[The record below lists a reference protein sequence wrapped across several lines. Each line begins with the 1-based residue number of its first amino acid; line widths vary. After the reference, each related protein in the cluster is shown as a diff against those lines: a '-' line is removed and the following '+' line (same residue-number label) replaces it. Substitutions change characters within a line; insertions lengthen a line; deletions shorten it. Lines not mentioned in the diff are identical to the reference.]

1 MVASGSGALVAWT
14 DAHTGTSRAYVARVD
29 GAFAIS
35 EAAIDLTPEGG
46 DVQRVELA
54 AWGEKIVAMY
64 TDAKGSAPG
73 TYARWIG
80 ADGKPAGQ
88 AVQIGPA
95 KSAQGAPSIFVLPGR
110 AIYAAW
116 GDDGDRDSEDLFLQ
130 KLSQTTL
137 SPDGAFVR
145 MTDLT
150 GAGATRARA
159 VTPRGALAKESLHL
173 VFELERKPAS
183 FIEHQT
189 VAIGDV
195 GRELSATGANREGKV
210 AGTLALVNID
220 KGRAHAPQIACSQD
234 LCFVAWHGESPPGAQ
249 GAAFDA
255 ASGKPVWRRTF
266 SPNAD
271 FPVVATGSS
280 GAVLAAW
287 LENGKVVAAPL
298 GRAGYAKTAKVGR
311 AQGPQGGHTTAAL
324 SLAGGAER
332 GQFFAAWLDMEAN
345 QPEPYVARL
354 ACP

>member
-1 MVASGSGALVAWT
+1 MTNGIIVASTPATLRDSLMRAEEHRLYDKFYERFV
-14 DAHTGTSRAYVARVD
+14 TSDPR
-29 GAFAIS
+29 
-35 EAAIDLTPEGG
+35 
-46 DVQRVELA
+46 
-54 AWGEKIVAMY
+54 
-64 TDAKGSAPG
+64 
-73 TYARWIG
+73 
-80 ADGKPAGQ
+80 
-88 AVQIGPA
+88 IGPYFLSTDF
-95 KSAQGAPSIFVLPGR
+95 KKQKNLLKDGVGR
-110 AIYAAW
+110 ALSYAA
-116 GDDGDRDSEDLFLQ
+116 GD
-130 KLSQTTL
+130 
-137 SPDGAFVR
+137 
-145 MTDLT
+145 
-150 GAGATRARA
+150 AG
-159 VTPRGALAKESLHL
+159 S
-173 VFELERKPAS
+173 AS

-311 AQGPQGGHTTAAL
+311 AQGPQGGHTQAAL
-324 SLAGGAER
+324 SLTGGAER